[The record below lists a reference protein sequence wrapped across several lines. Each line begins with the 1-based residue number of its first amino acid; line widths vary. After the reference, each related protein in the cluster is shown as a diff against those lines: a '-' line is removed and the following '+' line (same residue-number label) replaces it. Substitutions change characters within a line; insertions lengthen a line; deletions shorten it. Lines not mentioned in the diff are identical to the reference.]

1 MAGTSGSLVLN
12 FEIYNGDEFVRR
24 EDFTADSVTIGRGAA
39 AMLRIESESLEDLH
53 AVLNV
58 NEDGTVKLHDLVG
71 NQSTH
76 INGAPVNSNTTVG
89 NGDALSFGT
98 IRVVVRMTE
107 SAAMTEDESTNVDAP
122 AGDATED
129 TAEAGVPTGFEDE
142 EPVEDVMAFVMR
154 TSAAQSDAAA
164 DKSRGMVLEVAQV
177 FGDAVVDVKHFG
189 RGGKATLGADTQRYL
204 TLGSWH
210 IAPIP
215 AAVAPINPLLVPGAL
230 FLAGTGIAG
239 IAFGGAA
246 AMTAAIVGLGTGLG
260 IAATGIADSA
270 EEWKNSFHV
279 PEDMLPNPDF
289 TLFQSVGGQWV
300 CNFSD
305 KWAGFIDI
313 DETRTTF
320 AELIASGKA
329 QKQANGLW
337 RAEIGEKSRLV
348 VDLGYTVFVAHLVYP
363 GKKAVGASEGID
375 YPFLGIIAFMTF
387 VAIMFGV
394 ALAVLPPPP
403 DTSNNQLDDHMVDLL
418 LQKKE
423 EIQDK
428 KKKDDNPDAGE
439 GAKAKKEEGK
449 VGKKDSKLEKTKG
462 DKVQMQ
468 KQQLDKEI
476 AENAGLLGALRD
488 DSQLADL
495 GATGLNNN
503 LMNGI
508 GGLIGT
514 KGTQM
519 GSGGLGARGG
529 GLGGGGTAEGL
540 GGLGTKGRG
549 SGASG
554 YGSGGGNF
562 GSKGEGGIG
571 TVGGDPIIL
580 GALDKSLIDAVI
592 KRNMAQIRYCYQ
604 RELTKNPQLGGKI
617 TVKFVIAKDGTV
629 SSATTKT
636 TTMNNPVVE
645 SCING
650 RFMRFQFPEP
660 KGGGIVIVSY
670 PFIFSPG

>member
-1 MAGTSGSLVLN
+1 MAGNSLVLT
-12 FEIYNGDEFVRR
+12 FEIFNGGEFVRR
-24 EDFTADSVTIGRGAA
+24 EELSAESVTIGKGPA
-39 AMLRIESESLEDLH
+39 AMLRIENPALQDLH

-58 NEDGTVKLHDLVG
+58 NEDGTVQLLDLVG
-71 NQSTH
+71 DQSTTV
-76 INGAPVNSNTTVG
+76 NGSAVNNVLLS
-89 NGDALSFGT
+89 NGDTLGFGPV
-98 IRVVVRMTE
+98 RVVVRITDAAAFADDDVTRVDAPGMHLASE
-107 SAAMTEDESTNVDAP
+107 SAADEATAPPGTPAP
-122 AGDATED
+122 AAVDD
-129 TAEAGVPTGFEDE
+129 D

-154 TSAAQSDAAA
+154 ASASANDAAA
-164 DKSRGMVLEVAQV
+164 DRSRGRVLEIAQV
-177 FGDAVVDVKHFG
+177 FGDAIVEMKHF
-189 RGGKATLGADTQRYL
+189 RGGKAT
-204 TLGSWH
+204 
-210 IAPIP
+210 I
-215 AAVAPINPLLVPGAL
+215 
-230 FLAGTGIAG
+230 GTGTKHILY
-239 IAFGGAA
+239 FGGFRGAEIPSA
-246 AMTAAIVGLGTGLG
+246 LAPLAPVLAPG
-260 IAATGIADSA
+260 ISDAR
-270 EEWKNSFHV
+270 EEWKNSFFV
-279 PEDMLPNPDF
+279 PEELLPNNNY
-289 TLFQSVGGQWV
+289 TLFRNNGGQWV
-300 CNFSD
+300 CYASE
-305 KWAGFIDI
+305 KWAGFVDVG
-313 DETRTTF
+313 ETRMTF
-320 AELIASGKA
+320 AELIAEGKA
-329 QKQANGLW
+329 RKNGGLY
-337 RAEIGEKSRLV
+337 EIDIPEDARLV
-348 VDLGYTVFVAHLVYP
+348 VDLGSTIFVAHQVYP
-363 GKKAVGASEGID
+363 GKKALAKMGEGID

-394 ALAVLPPPP
+394 AVAVMPPPP
-403 DTSNNQLDDHMVDLL
+403 DTSKNMLDDHMVELL
-418 LQKKE
+418 LEKKE
-423 EIQDK
+423 EIKDK
-428 KKKDDNPDAGE
+428 KRDDNPDAGE

-449 VGKKDSKLEKTKG
+449 VGKKDAKMDKAKG

-476 AENAGLLGALRD
+476 AQNAGVLGALRD
-488 DSQLADL
+488 DAQLDSVL
-495 GATGLNNN
+495 GASGLNADM
-503 LMNGI
+503 MNGI
-508 GGLIGT
+508 GGLIGN

-519 GSGGLGARGG
+519 GSGGLGARGS

-604 RELTKNPQLGGKI
+604 RELTKNPSLGGKI

-629 SSATTKT
+629 SSATTKS
-636 TTMNNPVVE
+636 TTMNNPAVE